1 MKKFTIILFCFLS
14 PLSFA
19 DCPDVLE
26 HEIRILGS
34 TETANLCE
42 YKDKVI
48 LAVNVASQCG
58 YAYQYEALQNLYAE
72 HKDSNFVVLGFPS
85 GDFFQEFTE
94 EEKVK
99 EFCKTTYGV
108 DFPMFKRSHVT
119 NGGKFGLRKYKANSF
134 FASLIEETGSQP
146 VWNFNKYLISKD
158 GSVKYFNQ
166 DVEPDSQELV
176 GEILAMIS
184 K

>member
-1 MKKFTIILFCFLS
+1 
-14 PLSFA
+14 
-19 DCPDVLE
+19 
-26 HEIRILGS
+26 
-34 TETANLCE
+34 
-42 YKDKVI
+42 
-48 LAVNVASQCG
+48 
-58 YAYQYEALQNLYAE
+58 
-72 HKDSNFVVLGFPS
+72 VLGFPS